1 MDIFALLRLVLGLA
15 FFLFGMSVMSS
26 NLEKMAGGKLEQLLK
41 TMTASP
47 LVSMLLGAAIT
58 IAVQSSSAVT
68 VMLVGLVNSG
78 IMKFGQTLYVIFGA
92 NIGTTLTAWILS
104 LSGIQSG
111 NVWLKMLKP
120 ENFSPILAII
130 GVVMMMV
137 GKKDK
142 QKSIGTVLVGFTILM
157 YGMVVMSDA
166 VSPLAKMP
174 EFTAIL
180 AGLQNPLLGL
190 VVATLFTAIIQS
202 SAASV
207 GILQALALT
216 GGLTYQMVI
225 PMVMGLNIGTCA
237 TSLISSI
244 GTSYKAKRVAVIHF
258 SIKVIGTII
267 CLPLYLLFTSL
278 LKLDFIYNAVTPWN
292 IAMVHTIYN
301 LAITAILMPFTKY
314 LVKLGKWLVKAK
326 DETAPKDAMQYA
338 PDLLLLRS
346 PSVALQECDHYTFRM
361 AATARDSLERAI
373 SLVGA
378 YNEKDAE
385 VVMRQEDTLDLYEDR
400 LDAYLVYL
408 SAQALS
414 QQDSRRVGKMQHAI
428 GDFERLGDHAVN
440 LVKAGKE
447 LEIKSLFFS
456 EEARRELGVLTMAV
470 REILQLTTDC
480 YINTD
485 HEMAH
490 HVEPLEQV
498 IDGLTKAIKKNHLAR
513 LQAGRCSIELGFI
526 LSDLL
531 TDFERISDHCSNIAV
546 AVIELQHDA
555 LDSHRYLNEMKRDS
569 EAFREMYAG
578 FREKYVLPESAYT
591 RRQTEEYRSLP
602 EPEAE

>member
-1 MDIFALLRLVLGLA
+1 MPEGEEDMDIFALLRLVLGLA
-15 FFLFGMSVMSS
+15 FFLFGMNVMSS

-47 LVSMLLGAAIT
+47 WVSLLLGAAIT

-137 GKKDK
+137 CKNDKK
-142 QKSIGTVLVGFTILM
+142 KSIGTVLVGFTVLM

-166 VSPLAKMP
+166 VSPLAEMP
-174 EFTAIL
+174 EFSAIL
-180 AGLQNPLLGL
+180 AGLRNPLLGL
-190 VVATLFTAIIQS
+190 VVATLFTAVIQS

-216 GGLTYQMVI
+216 GSLTYEMVI

-258 SIKVIGTII
+258 SIKVIGTVI
-267 CLPLYLLFTSL
+267 CLPLYLLITSVL
-278 LKLDFIYNAVTPWN
+278 QLDFIHIAVTPWN

-326 DETAPKDAMQYA
+326 DETAPKDSMQYA

-361 AATARDSLERAI
+361 AGTARDSLERAI
-373 SLVGA
+373 SLIGA
-378 YNEKDAE
+378 YNEQDAE
-385 VVMRQEDTLDLYEDR
+385 VVLKQEDTLDLYEDR
-400 LDAYLVYL
+400 LDTYLVYL

-456 EEARRELGVLTMAV
+456 EEARRELGVLSAAV

-498 IDGLTKAIKKNHLAR
+498 IDALTKEIKQNHLAR
-513 LQAGRCSIELGFI
+513 LQAGR
-526 LSDLL
+526 
-531 TDFERISDHCSNIAV
+531 
-546 AVIELQHDA
+546 
-555 LDSHRYLNEMKRDS
+555 
-569 EAFREMYAG
+569 
-578 FREKYVLPESAYT
+578 
-591 RRQTEEYRSLP
+591 
-602 EPEAE
+602 

>member
-1 MDIFALLRLVLGLA
+1 
-15 FFLFGMSVMSS
+15 
-26 NLEKMAGGKLEQLLK
+26 
-41 TMTASP
+41 
-47 LVSMLLGAAIT
+47 ML
-58 IAVQSSSAVT
+58 QSA
-68 VMLVGLVNSG
+68 
-78 IMKFGQTLYVIFGA
+78 
-92 NIGTTLTAWILS
+92 
-104 LSGIQSG
+104 
-111 NVWLKMLKP
+111 
-120 ENFSPILAII
+120 
-130 GVVMMMV
+130 
-137 GKKDK
+137 
-142 QKSIGTVLVGFTILM
+142 
-157 YGMVVMSDA
+157 
-166 VSPLAKMP
+166 
-174 EFTAIL
+174 
-180 AGLQNPLLGL
+180 
-190 VVATLFTAIIQS
+190 
-202 SAASV
+202 SAAV

-258 SIKVIGTII
+258 SIKVIGAII

-578 FREKYVLPESAYT
+578 FREKYTLPESAYA
-591 RRQTEEYRSLP
+591 RRQTEDYRSLP

>member
-111 NVWLKMLKP
+111 NMWLKMLKP

-166 VSPLAKMP
+166 VSPLAQMP

-440 LVKAGKE
+440 LV
-447 LEIKSLFFS
+447 LSLIHIS
-456 EEARRELGVLTMAV
+456 E
-470 REILQLTTDC
+470 
-480 YINTD
+480 
-485 HEMAH
+485 
-490 HVEPLEQV
+490 P
-498 IDGLTKAIKKNHLAR
+498 
-513 LQAGRCSIELGFI
+513 
-526 LSDLL
+526 
-531 TDFERISDHCSNIAV
+531 
-546 AVIELQHDA
+546 
-555 LDSHRYLNEMKRDS
+555 
-569 EAFREMYAG
+569 
-578 FREKYVLPESAYT
+578 T
-591 RRQTEEYRSLP
+591 RPY
-602 EPEAE
+602 

>member
-111 NVWLKMLKP
+111 NMWLKMLKP

-166 VSPLAKMP
+166 VSPLAQMP

-258 SIKVIGTII
+258 SIKVIGTLI

-546 AVIELQHDA
+546 RMVGMEAGDDY
-555 LDSHRYLNEMKRDS
+555 DSHTLKNIMHHSPSKDYMLEYEQCRKEYLVPLEEM
-569 EAFREMYAG
+569 EA
-578 FREKYVLPESAYT
+578 
-591 RRQTEEYRSLP
+591 
-602 EPEAE
+602 